1 MDPGYEKEEKGD
13 IRPNEIGLYGGAGD
27 YRSW

>member
-1 MDPGYEKEEKGD
+1 MDPGYEREETGD
-13 IRPNEIGLYGGAGD
+13 IRPNEIGLYGGARD